1 MPPATRPPAGALP
14 SLSNLAT
21 APTSTGVPPAQALT
35 DDAKDAIFKMLTDG
49 DKPEKICE
57 RWSIWCDVKSGDAMC
72 ADTDEGQ
79 NHEHWKNGCKLLGLN
94 TDQTFQVLSLLPKR
108 RVQNKWYPAVDR
120 LVDAENPTTWRGWF
134 NYLCNG
140 LHDAMG
146 RSDEMLPKDD
156 ALAWYKLWIRAMPK
170 EEPGSA
176 ENTAWFWRCAVE
188 VFDCVHSD
196 LGLNADEKTRPLT
209 NAILSH
215 MNRGAIQYVHDTLPK
230 RRPRL
235 PHAAQLPFYHFVE
248 DAFDPRDPLDA
259 QLVDFRR
266 AAEHPGGVRAHMKDL
281 LVRGANPQVGW
292 VALANMRA
300 TAATLASIEDAL
312 NLLLEHVAIDP
323 NMLGCTAWPPRQQRV
338 DRVRYDQDNRML
350 SAVVSWCNKIANEH
364 KPRLEQW
371 VRTLITHGADPN
383 LKSTDF
389 YGDPPLLLAKDV
401 GMVKLLLEAGA
412 DPTRTGRTG
421 QTLLELAIQPTLQP
435 EILEALLQYSI
446 EWKIGSLVLKRK
458 HWFHVCWSKM
468 YGALRMLWRYY
479 GGEVWLRELETVE
492 AEDRMVIALAAM
504 IVPFA
509 DREREIHDFFAA
521 NYPGQ
526 LHKYRAS

>member
-14 SLSNLAT
+14 SLSNLAM
-21 APTSTGVPPAQALT
+21 APTSTGVPPAEALT
-35 DDAKDAIFKMLTDG
+35 DDAKDAVLKMLTDG

-72 ADTDEGQ
+72 ADTDEGR
-79 NHEHWKNGCKLLGLN
+79 NDEHWKKGCKLLGLN
-94 TDQTFQVLSLLPKR
+94 TDQPFKVLSLLPKQ

-120 LVDAENPTTWRGWF
+120 LVDVDNPTTWRGWF

-140 LHDAMG
+140 LHDVMG
-146 RSDEMLPKDD
+146 MSGAIHIEND
-156 ALAWYKLWIRAMPK
+156 ALSWYKLWIRAMPK
-170 EEPGSA
+170 AESGSA
-176 ENTAWFWRCAVE
+176 ADAAWFWRCAVE
-188 VFDCVHSD
+188 VFNCVHED
-196 LGLNADEKTRPLT
+196 WDLNADKKTRPLT

-235 PHAAQLPFYHFVE
+235 PHAAQLPFYKMVE
-248 DAFDPRDPLDA
+248 DAFDPRNPLDS

-292 VALANMRA
+292 VALANMGA

-323 NMLGCTAWPPRQQRV
+323 NMLGCTALPSRAQRSHGG
-338 DRVRYDQDNRML
+338 RYDQETRML
-350 SAVVSWCNKIANEH
+350 SAVVSWCNEIAEEH

-371 VRTLITHGADPN
+371 VRTLITHGADVN
-383 LKSTDF
+383 LKGSD

-401 GMVKLLLEAGA
+401 SMAKLLLGEGA

-421 QTLLELAIQPTLQP
+421 QTLLERAIQPTLQP

-446 EWKIGSLVLKRK
+446 EWKIGSQVLKRK

-504 IVPFA
+504 ILPFA

>member
-72 ADTDEGQ
+72 ADTDEGR
-79 NHEHWKNGCKLLGLN
+79 NDEHWKKGCKLLGLN
-94 TDQTFQVLSLLPKR
+94 TDQPFKVLSLLPKKHER
-108 RVQNKWYPAVDR
+108 RRINAALR
-120 LVDAENPTTWRGWF
+120 ELVDVDNPTTWRGWF

-146 RSDEMLPKDD
+146 RPGERHWRND

-176 ENTAWFWRCAVE
+176 ENTGWFWRCAVE
-188 VFDCVHSD
+188 VFNCVHED
-196 LGLNADEKTRPLT
+196 LGLDADEKTRPLT

-235 PHAAQLPFYHFVE
+235 PHAAQLPFYHFVK
-248 DAFDPRDPLDA
+248 DAFDPRENLDS

-292 VALANMRA
+292 VALANKGA

-323 NMLGCTAWPPRQQRV
+323 NMLGCTAWPSRAQRV
-338 DRVRYDQDNRML
+338 NRDRYDQDNRML
-350 SAVVSWCNKIANEH
+350 SAVVSWCNKIAEEH

-371 VRTLITHGADPN
+371 VRTLITHGADVN
-383 LKSTDF
+383 LKGSE
-389 YGDPPLLLAKDV
+389 YGDPPLLLAEDIS
-401 GMVKLLLEAGA
+401 MVKLLLGEGA

-421 QTLLELAIQPTLQP
+421 RTLLELSIGPVFQP
-435 EILEALLQYSI
+435 EILETLLQYSI
-446 EWKIGSLVLKRK
+446 EWKIGSQVLKRK
-458 HWFHVCWSKM
+458 HWFHVCSFKL
-468 YGALRMLWRYY
+468 YGPLRILWRYY

-504 IVPFA
+504 ILPFA

-526 LHKYRAS
+526 THKYRPL